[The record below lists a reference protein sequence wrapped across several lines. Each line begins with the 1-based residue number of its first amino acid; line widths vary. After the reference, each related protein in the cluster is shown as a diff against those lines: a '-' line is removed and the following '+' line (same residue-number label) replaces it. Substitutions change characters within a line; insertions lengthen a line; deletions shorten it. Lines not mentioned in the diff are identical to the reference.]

1 MVLSFLMTIKDSTSS
16 RGFWWRPACWL
27 RVEGADAETFLQGQF
42 TNDLRALERESSVY
56 GLWLNVKGR
65 VLADSFVLRAPGEQA
80 FWIGSYFSPATTILE
95 RLESHV
101 IADDVT
107 LEDATAGWAAVSVLG
122 SGPETLPEELA
133 GVANCFRGRRIE
145 GGNAEWIFP
154 VAAVEGVRRHLAGV
168 GEIEAEEMAR
178 LRIGAGIPAVPVDI
192 GPGDLPNEGG
202 LEEEAISYS
211 KGCYLGQE
219 VMARLKSLGRVRRG
233 LRRLR
238 GTGDDLPELPAPVFA
253 GERQVGE
260 IRSVAREAAGGFI
273 GLAMVSLLHAAAGAE
288 LALAAGAAPGLRLL
302 DSP

>member
-1 MVLSFLMTIKDSTSS
+1 MIIKDSTSS
-16 RGFWWRPACWL
+16 RAFWWRPACWL
-27 RVEGADAETFLQGQF
+27 RVDGADAGPFLQGQF
-42 TNDLRALERESSVY
+42 TNDLRALERETSVY

-65 VLADSFVLRAPGEQA
+65 VLADSFVLRAPGEHA

-95 RLESHV
+95 RLESHI

-107 LEDATAGWAAVSVLG
+107 LADATADWAAVSVLSNG
-122 SGPETLPEELA
+122 CEVLPADLA
-133 GVANCFRGRRIE
+133 GVGFCFRGRRLA
-145 GGNAEWIFP
+145 GGNTEWVFP
-154 VAAVEGVRRHLAGV
+154 VAAEAAVRERLEGAAEVD
-168 GEIEAEEMAR
+168 AEEIAR
-178 LRIGAGIPAVPVDI
+178 HRIGAGIPAVPVDI

-202 LEEEAISYS
+202 LEAEAISYS

-260 IRSVAREAAGGFI
+260 IRSVVREAAGGFI

-288 LALAAGAAPGLRLL
+288 LALAAGAAPRLQLL